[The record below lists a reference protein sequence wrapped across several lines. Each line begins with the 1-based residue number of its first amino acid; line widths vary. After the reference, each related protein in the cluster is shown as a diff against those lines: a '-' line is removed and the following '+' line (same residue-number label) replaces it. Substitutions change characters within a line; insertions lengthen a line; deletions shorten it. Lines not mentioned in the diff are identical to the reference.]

1 MWVGGE
7 RGRADFIWTGSRR
20 LLEYTNW
27 KDNEPNNSNGN
38 EGCMEVRENGEWNDV
53 ACNYTIPYICEKIL
67 I

>member
-7 RGRADFIWTGSRR
+7 RDDADFIWTGSGK

-27 KDNEPNNSNGN
+27 KENEPNNYGGN
-38 EGCMEVRENGEWNDV
+38 EECMEVRENGEWNDV
-53 ACNYTIPYICEKIL
+53 RCSMALPYICEKIL

>member
-7 RGRADFIWTGSRR
+7 RDIADFIWTGSGRR
-20 LLEYTNW
+20 LEYTNW
-27 KDNEPNNSNGN
+27 KNNEPNNSNGN
-38 EGCMEVRENGEWNDV
+38 EDCMEVRENGEWNDV